1 MILLLAM
8 AVPVAAESSTITSI
22 SPTTA
27 LTGTTTTV
35 TITGENFNTS
45 LVKVRLM
52 MSGESNISATVTSH
66 SSTSIT
72 CQLAVSSSAQIGTW
86 DVVVV
91 NEDLSEV
98 ADEGAFTIGQ
108 TMTLVSVSPASAQ
121 TNNDS
126 VDVTVAGT
134 GLSNIDTTSGLYLYN
149 KNYDNL
155 TASGIDV
162 VSSTEVTG
170 TFDLAAWAVT
180 NYEVCV
186 MDTIGTRKCGLSFD
200 VTTDKVGELDISSSP
215 SGALVY
221 VDSEYVGTTPYIM
234 ENVVA
239 GSHVVKISET
249 GDITYSGIAKV
260 TDGGTTSVDADL
272 ALVPTTVVTTVPTT
286 VPTLVPTTAG
296 TLMAAKTVKIP
307 TPWPTGTTIK
317 TTTAKASPLDGLV
330 GIGAI
335 GFGIVVLRRKQ

>member
-1 MILLLAM
+1 
-8 AVPVAAESSTITSI
+8 
-22 SPTTA
+22 
-27 LTGTTTTV
+27 
-35 TITGENFNTS
+35 
-45 LVKVRLM
+45 
-52 MSGESNISATVTSH
+52 
-66 SSTSIT
+66 
-72 CQLAVSSSAQIGTW
+72 
-86 DVVVV
+86 
-91 NEDLSEV
+91 
-98 ADEGAFTIGQ
+98 
-108 TMTLVSVSPASAQ
+108 MTLVSVSPASAQ

-134 GLSNIDTTSGLYLYN
+134 GLSNVDTTSGLYLYN

-155 TASGIDV
+155 TASSIDV

-186 MDTIGTRKCGLSFD
+186 MDTVGTRKCGLSFD

-272 ALVPTTVVTTVPTT
+272 SLVPTTVVTTVPTT
-286 VPTLVPTTAG
+286 VPTLVPTTARSLLDG
-296 TLMAAKTVKIP
+296 RETVKIP

-317 TTTAKASPLDGLV
+317 TTTAKPPRVDGLV

-335 GFGIVVLRRKQ
+335 GFGIVVLRRETVIFSGKVLI